1 MNKMIRHSVIA
12 VAVLAAMSP
21 TAHAVNLCVGK
32 GITVGFFNCVWNT
45 QYQAEKGLAELI

>member
-21 TAHAVNLCVGK
+21 PTAHAVNLCVGK
-32 GITVGFFNCVWNT
+32 GIAVGFNGVWNT
-45 QYQAEKGLAELI
+45 QYQTEKGLAELI